1 MKNLK
6 AAKRKRIPYKQEN
19 LNEFNSWL
27 LITNNTGQ
35 NAVGDVFK
43 YLKKK
48 KKKELSIKD
57 LISSKKKKKQNLLKM
72 KVNKDILQY
81 TKTKIYY

>member
-27 LITNNTGQ
+27 LITNNPGQ

-43 YLKKK
+43 YL

-57 LISSKKKKKQNLLKM
+57 LISSKKKKQQQK
-72 KVNKDILQY
+72 
-81 TKTKIYY
+81 KTESFKNESK

>member
-48 KKKELSIKD
+48 ELSIKD
-57 LISSKKKKKQNLLKM
+57 LISSKKKKKKQNLLKM

>member
-48 KKKELSIKD
+48 ELSIKD
-57 LISSKKKKKQNLLKM
+57 LISSKKKKTKQNLLKM